1 MCLSTAYLDSKS
13 DDRVAAKFVVAID
26 VDGDTITL
34 TDVMGMKM
42 DVTGRIAHVDL
53 TGGVVIIATEI
64 Q

>member
-13 DDRVAAKFVVAID
+13 DDRVAAKFVAAID

-34 TDVMGMKM
+34 TDVMGIKM
-42 DVTGRIAHVDL
+42 DVTGRISHVDL
-53 TGGVVIIATEI
+53 TGGVVVIATDI